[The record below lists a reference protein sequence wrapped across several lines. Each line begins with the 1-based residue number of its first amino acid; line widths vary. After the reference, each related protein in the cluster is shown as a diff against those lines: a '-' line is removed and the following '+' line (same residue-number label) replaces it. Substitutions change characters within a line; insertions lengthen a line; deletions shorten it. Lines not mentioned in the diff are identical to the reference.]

1 MAKLKMEEVRIIA
14 LKKDRKRILEH
25 LQNSGLVQIKKYNGF
40 DKNISKTDLTSQ
52 MKIFS
57 KNSQLAEQAL
67 KFLTRFPQK
76 KIIYLIR
83 LRGAKK
89 LTPTLSGI

>member
-40 DKNISKTDLTSQ
+40 DKNISKNRFDLSNED
-52 MKIFS
+52 F
-57 KNSQLAEQAL
+57 
-67 KFLTRFPQK
+67 F
-76 KIIYLIR
+76 
-83 LRGAKK
+83 KK
-89 LTPTLSGI
+89 LSTCRAGA